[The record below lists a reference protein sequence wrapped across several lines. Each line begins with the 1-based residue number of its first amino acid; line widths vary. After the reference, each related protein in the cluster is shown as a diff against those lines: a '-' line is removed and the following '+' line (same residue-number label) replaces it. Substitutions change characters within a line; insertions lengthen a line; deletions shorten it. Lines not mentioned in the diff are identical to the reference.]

1 MESLIIQKAVAY
13 MLKAM
18 KLKLNT
24 KKFHNEFASI
34 RHGNYFDFINIIQAP
49 IPTVVTYNLG
59 NIKVNN
65 TIEKNEIDFVGLIK
79 SGPSLIIF
87 LKKCLIEYGEL
98 EDNDIPD
105 EIYEKTVLFEIGL
118 RMHANNNGLIK
129 ERELLIDVIKKISVF
144 KKMSEIETQKLDNGR
159 HFLNMIKH
167 NNNNNNNQFL
177 DWQTGISAFEES
189 YEIIEKHKL
198 KII

>member
-1 MESLIIQKAVAY
+1 MEELIIQKTVAY

-24 KKFHNEFASI
+24 QKFHHEFASI

-49 IPTVVTYNLG
+49 IPTVVVYNSG

-65 TIEKNEIDFVGLIK
+65 IIEKGEIDFVGLIK
-79 SGPSLIIF
+79 SGPSLIDF
-87 LKKCLIEYGEL
+87 LKKCLTEFGSL
-98 EDNDIPD
+98 KDNDIPD
-105 EIYEKTVLFEIGL
+105 IIYEKTVLFEIGL
-118 RMHANNNGLIK
+118 RMHANNHELII

-159 HFLNMIKH
+159 RFLNMIKH
-167 NNNNNNNQFL
+167 NKNQFS
-177 DWQTGISAFEES
+177 DWQTGIHAFEEA
-189 YEIIEKHKL
+189 YKIIEKYKL
-198 KII
+198 TII

>member
-1 MESLIIQKAVAY
+1 

-24 KKFHNEFASI
+24 QKFHHEFASI

-49 IPTVVTYNLG
+49 IPTVVVYNSG

-65 TIEKNEIDFVGLIK
+65 IVEKGEIDFVGLIK
-79 SGPSLIIF
+79 SGPSLVTF
-87 LKKCLIEYGEL
+87 LKKCISEFGSLI
-98 EDNDIPD
+98 DNDIPD
-105 EIYEKTVLFEIGL
+105 IIYEKTVLFEIGL
-118 RMHANNNGLIK
+118 RMHANNHELII

-159 HFLNMIKH
+159 RFLNMIKH
-167 NNNNNNNQFL
+167 NKNQFS
-177 DWQTGISAFEES
+177 DWQTGILAFEEA
-189 YEIIEKHKL
+189 YKIIEKYKL
-198 KII
+198 TII

>member
-1 MESLIIQKAVAY
+1 MEELIIQKTVAY

-24 KKFHNEFASI
+24 QKFHHEFASI

-49 IPTVVTYNLG
+49 IPTVVVYNSG

-65 TIEKNEIDFVGLIK
+65 IIEKGEIDFVGLIK
-79 SGPSLIIF
+79 SGPSLIDF
-87 LKKCLIEYGEL
+87 LKKCLTEFGSL
-98 EDNDIPD
+98 KDNDIPD
-105 EIYEKTVLFEIGL
+105 IIYEKTVLFEIGL
-118 RMHANNNGLIK
+118 RMYANNHELII

-159 HFLNMIKH
+159 RFLNMIKH
-167 NNNNNNNQFL
+167 NKNEFS
-177 DWQTGISAFEES
+177 DWQTGIHAFEEA
-189 YEIIEKHKL
+189 YKIIEKYKL
-198 KII
+198 TII